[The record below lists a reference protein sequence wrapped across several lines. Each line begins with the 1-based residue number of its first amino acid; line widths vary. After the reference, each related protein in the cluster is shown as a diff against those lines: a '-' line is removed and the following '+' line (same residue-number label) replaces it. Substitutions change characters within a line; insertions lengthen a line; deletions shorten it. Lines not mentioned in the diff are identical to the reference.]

1 MRPPGPEPTPPDRAR
16 RRLRWAALGFVA
28 AAVGIAGCM
37 ARPAVVSVETFGEPQ
52 RPPAAEVVE
61 LDLLTFNIAGLPGF
75 VAKVDGRETH
85 PQLGAAL
92 EPFDLVLLQE
102 DFWYHHLIEATH
114 PWQVRPRKGGLLRLG
129 DGLARLSRLPLTEV
143 EHVPWKRAHGLFGAM
158 HDRWAW
164 KGFSAG
170 RLLLPG
176 EREVWI
182 YNVHFDAGYED
193 GDREARASQREQLRT
208 YVEAHTPADAAL
220 ILAGDFNTGA
230 ARLTELA
237 SALDLT
243 DSQQGG
249 IDRIFLRS
257 GRDVELLIDPEA
269 PRPVEALDRLAR
281 LSDHYPVYLRLRI
294 ALR

>member
-1 MRPPGPEPTPPDRAR
+1 MDERTPESGRPKHSR
-16 RRLRWAALGFVA
+16 RRLRLATIAILASALA
-28 AAVGIAGCM
+28 IAGCM
-37 ARPAVVSVETFGEPQ
+37 ARPAVVKVEVLGEPT
-52 RPPAAEVVE
+52 PALAAEVVE

-85 PQLGAAL
+85 PQLGPAL

-102 DFWYHHLIEATH
+102 DFWYHPLIEAAH

-176 EREVWI
+176 EREVWV

-237 SALDLT
+237 AALDLT
-243 DSQQGG
+243 DCQQGG

-257 GRDVELLIDPEA
+257 GRDVELLIDTEA
-269 PRPVEALDRLAR
+269 PRPVEALDGLAR

-294 ALR
+294 LVR